1 MPDDFHRERAL
12 DKLDEYVDGMRGAL
26 NLASEAIKRARYE
39 GTTDEAHRAVRRT
52 LHSHFWGSAN
62 AYMKI
67 EAALS
72 ALAHKENTDD

>member
-1 MPDDFHRERAL
+1 MPDDFHREHAL
-12 DKLDEYVDGMRGAL
+12 SKLDEYVHRMRETLTSITG
-26 NLASEAIKRARYE
+26 EIRRARQV
-39 GTTDEAHRAVRRT
+39 GTTVAARHAIRRT

-62 AYMKI
+62 AYMEI